1 MTKWSVE
8 RRWITGG
15 IGLIL
20 LLMGTV
26 SYVSYQNAT
35 RLIESAKK
43 VRHTNEVL
51 KTLTDVV
58 STMTDAES
66 GRRGYIL
73 FGDEEELERYNAAVR
88 SIDPKITQLRQLLE
102 SDVEQQQR
110 LARFVSLITQRLIL
124 YRRSSELYRDAQPT
138 SAQAEVIEQLKQN
151 KQEIRQVVNEIQTQ
165 EEQLL
170 EIQLVQSQL
179 GFQYRLFIEFL
190 VAFLTFAVILGIC
203 ILLYRQLVKRQQAEM
218 RQQKLLQDKELSELK
233 LDFFS
238 MVSHE
243 FRTPLSIILG
253 SVQLLDSEGQ
263 RPIEPRK
270 LHNNLHRIQSS
281 ARLMTKMLTDIL
293 TVMRAEAGKLDC
305 KPELVDLEA
314 FCLNLVEDLQL
325 SSESNCIIKLD
336 RQGDCTHADLD
347 EKLLYSILSNLLSN
361 ALKYS
366 PNGGEV
372 SFKFHCEPDEVT
384 FEVTDQGIGIPPE
397 DLRALYQPFHRSS
410 NVGKIT
416 GSGLGLAVVKRCV
429 DLQQGQIEVKSAIG
443 VGTTFVVKIPQ
454 GRQGVDG

>member
-1 MTKWSVE
+1 MTKWSLE
-8 RRWITGG
+8 RRWITSG

-73 FGDEEELERYNAAVR
+73 FGDEEELERYNSAVQ

-110 LARFVSLITQRLIL
+110 LARLVSFITQRLIL
-124 YRRSSELYRDAQPT
+124 YRRSIDLYRENKPI
-138 SAQAEVIEQLKQN
+138 SAQAELIEQIKQN
-151 KQEIRQVVNEIQTQ
+151 KREIRQVVSEIQTQ

-179 GFQYRLFIEFL
+179 GFQYRIFIEFL
-190 VAFLTFAVILGIC
+190 AAFLTFAVILGIC
-203 ILLYRQLVKRQQAEM
+203 VLLYRQLVKRQHAEM
-218 RQQKLLQDKELSELK
+218 QQQKLAQDKELSELK

-253 SVQLLDSEGQ
+253 SVQLLESEGH

-270 LHNNLHRIQSS
+270 LTNNLHRIQSS
-281 ARLMTKMLTDIL
+281 ARLMTKLLTDIL

-305 KPELVDLEA
+305 KPELIDLEA

-325 SSESNCIIKLD
+325 SSESNCTIKLD
-336 RQGDCTHADLD
+336 RQGECTHAHLD
-347 EKLLYSILSNLLSN
+347 EKLLYSILGNLLSN
-361 ALKYS
+361 AIKYS
-366 PNGGEV
+366 PKGGEV
-372 SFKFHCEPDEVT
+372 YFKFHCEPDEVT

-397 DLRALYQPFHRSS
+397 DLRTLYQPFQRSS

-429 DLQQGQIEVKSAIG
+429 DLQQGQIEVNSAIG
-443 VGTTFVVKIPQ
+443 VGTTFTVKIPQ
-454 GRQGVDG
+454 HPQLN

>member
-1 MTKWSVE
+1 MTKWLLE
-8 RRWITGG
+8 RRWITSG

-20 LLMGTV
+20 LMMGTV

-73 FGDEEELERYNAAVR
+73 FGDEAELDRYNVAVQ
-88 SIDPKITQLRQLLE
+88 SMDPKITRLRQLLAT
-102 SDVEQQQR
+102 DVEQQQR
-110 LARFVSLITQRLIL
+110 LARLVSLITQRLIL
-124 YRRSSELYRDAQPT
+124 YRQSINLYREDKPL
-138 SAQAEVIEQLKQN
+138 SAQMQLIEKLKQN
-151 KQEIRQVVNEIQTQ
+151 KREIRQIVREIQMQ

-170 EIQLVQSQL
+170 EIQLVQSQV
-179 GFQYRLFIEFL
+179 GFQYRILIEFL

-218 RQQKLLQDKELSELK
+218 QQQKLAQDKELSELK

-253 SVQLLDSEGQ
+253 SVQLLESEGQ

-270 LHNNLHRIQSS
+270 LHNNLHRIQTS
-281 ARLMTKMLTDIL
+281 ARLMTKLLTDIL
-293 TVMRAEAGKLDC
+293 MVMRAEAGRLEC
-305 KPELVDLEA
+305 KPERIDLEA

-325 SSESNCIIKLD
+325 ASEPNGTIKLD
-336 RQGDCTHADLD
+336 RQGECTHAHLD
-347 EKLLYSILSNLLSN
+347 ENLLYSILSNLLSN
-361 ALKYS
+361 AIKYS
-366 PNGGEV
+366 PEGSEV
-372 SFKFHCEPDEVT
+372 YFKLHCAPDEVT

-397 DLRALYQPFHRSS
+397 DLRMLYQPFHRSR

-429 DLQQGQIEVKSAIG
+429 DLHQGQIEVKSAIG
-443 VGTTFVVKIPQ
+443 GGTTFVVKLPQ
-454 GRQGVDG
+454 EEG